1 MNEVEIDSQ
10 NSSILKLSTSNPQK
24 AFQEAKRI
32 LELSETNYYI
42 KGKAEA
48 LRNLAFSSQA
58 LGFIQEGFDFAKQAL
73 SLFEELGDKKN
84 LAHVYNTLGFI
95 YDHLNEQENRLIAN
109 LKSKIFSFEIN
120 DTDGMIRSLNNTGD
134 NYIQLGNYRDALNSF
149 KECINL
155 IQPTNHFM
163 YAVVYCNIGEV
174 NFFKKEFDEAL
185 EYFFLSLDHARKIKS
200 NAVEATAL
208 LLLSKVY
215 LAQENQEKALES
227 LKSGVEL
234 FENEQKEGREL
245 IFLTNKEEEESI
257 LKSSTNIEVEI
268 YQLYAEVCEKTG
280 DIQTAL
286 WATKKSQS
294 LEKI

>member
-1 MNEVEIDSQ
+1 M
-10 NSSILKLSTSNPQK
+10 
-24 AFQEAKRI
+24 
-32 LELSETNYYI
+32 
-42 KGKAEA
+42 
-48 LRNLAFSSQA
+48 
-58 LGFIQEGFDFAKQAL
+58 
-73 SLFEELGDKKN
+73 
-84 LAHVYNTLGFI
+84 AHVYNTLGFI

-120 DTDGMIRSLNNTGD
+120 DTEGMIRSLNNTGD
-134 NYIQLGNYRDALNSF
+134 YYIQLGNYRDALNSF

-174 NFFKKEFDEAL
+174 NLLKKELEEAID
-185 EYFFLSLDHARKIKS
+185 YFCLSLDHARKIKS
-200 NAVEATAL
+200 NAVEATSL

-215 LAQENQEKALES
+215 SAQENYEKALET
-227 LKSGVEL
+227 LKRGVEL
-234 FENEQKEGREL
+234 FEGEQKEGGEL
-245 IFLTNKEEEESI
+245 IYLTNKDEEDSI

-268 YQLYAEVCEKTG
+268 YQLYADICEKSG

-294 LEKI
+294 LQKILINARHTKEFETVHLRYEITQLEKLVAERTQELERTFQELKTNSVLNV

>member
-149 KECINL
+149 KECIN
-155 IQPTNHFM
+155 
-163 YAVVYCNIGEV
+163 
-174 NFFKKEFDEAL
+174 
-185 EYFFLSLDHARKIKS
+185 
-200 NAVEATAL
+200 
-208 LLLSKVY
+208 
-215 LAQENQEKALES
+215 
-227 LKSGVEL
+227 
-234 FENEQKEGREL
+234 
-245 IFLTNKEEEESI
+245 
-257 LKSSTNIEVEI
+257 
-268 YQLYAEVCEKTG
+268 
-280 DIQTAL
+280 
-286 WATKKSQS
+286 
-294 LEKI
+294 